1 MNHFARLRPRLSRLT
16 FPLIWLALI
25 SGVTSFFSVYEMSDW
40 LRYTIW
46 ATAAVAA
53 LILWLI
59 PSLKFSSTFIDV
71 KSSGLFVSRGFG
83 ASKRS
88 EIAWTEIAAI
98 NQSTMRGIVITT
110 KDDTEHSLR
119 GYANQKAIVAEMVAL
134 LHGKIGS

>member
-1 MNHFARLRPRLSRLT
+1 MNHYARLRPRLSRLT

-25 SGVTSFFSVYEMSDW
+25 SGVTSFFSVYELADW

-46 ATAAVAA
+46 ASGAVTALV
-53 LILWLI
+53 LWLI
-59 PSLKFSSTFIDV
+59 PSLKFSATFVDV

-83 ASKRS
+83 SSRRR

-98 NQSTMRGIVITT
+98 NHSTMRGIVITT
-110 KDDTEHSLR
+110 KDDSELFLR
-119 GYANQKAIVAEMVAL
+119 GYANQKAIVAELVAL